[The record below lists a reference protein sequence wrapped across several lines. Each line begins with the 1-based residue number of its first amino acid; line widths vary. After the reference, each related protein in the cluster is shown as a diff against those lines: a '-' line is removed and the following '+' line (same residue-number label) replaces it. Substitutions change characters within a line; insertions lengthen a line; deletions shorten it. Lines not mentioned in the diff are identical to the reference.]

1 MFNHLL
7 QIASF
12 QSNTKNFKG
21 AAWAV
26 IIFSICFIAVQGYAL
41 SFSPG
46 NELIRMMVAS
56 FLKIVTIGA
65 LLFMWIKSLRKGEH
79 FASTFLVLILTSF
92 LAELVKFPMSTM
104 VRETKVIGDVMMAI
118 VYSLPIWA
126 VVVWQYG
133 VWYYVLKGM
142 SDRSKSEI
150 ITVMIVLV
158 MVSEVVGSV
167 LSKIGAPVEGLA

>member
-7 QIASF
+7 HIASF

-26 IIFSICFIAVQGYAL
+26 IVFALCFIVVQGYAL

-56 FLKIVTIGA
+56 FLKILTIGV
-65 LLFMWIKSLRKGEH
+65 LLYMWIKSVGQGDH
-79 FASTFLVLILTSF
+79 FASTFLVIILTSF
-92 LAELVKFPMSTM
+92 LTELVKFPMSTM
-104 VRETKVIGDVMMAI
+104 VRETKVVGDVMMGVI
-118 VYSLPIWA
+118 YSLPIWA
-126 VVVWQYG
+126 VVVWQYS
-133 VWYYVLKGM
+133 VWYYTLKAV
-142 SDRSKSEI
+142 SDRAKSEI

-167 LSKIGAPVEGLA
+167 LSKIGSPVEGLT